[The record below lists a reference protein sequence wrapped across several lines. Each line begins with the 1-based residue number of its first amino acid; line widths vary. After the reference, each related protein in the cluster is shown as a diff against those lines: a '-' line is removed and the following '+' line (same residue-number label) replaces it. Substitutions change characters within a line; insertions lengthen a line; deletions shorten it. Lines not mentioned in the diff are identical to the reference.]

1 MQGNTATRTVVALM
15 ILIVLTCVVA
25 VAQQPKN
32 LTRPDVFAIFNGPRE
47 PFEALMKDVDAAL
60 AKNLLNPYARFLH
73 GVGLSRRS
81 LEAIERQDFKAATE
95 LWQHALTARNLAP
108 DNEKM
113 IASMRRSQNLSSG
126 WIRRRSCVCTAPP
139 WSTLHL

>member
-47 PFEALMKDVDAAL
+47 PFEALMKDVNAAL
-60 AKNLLNPYARFLH
+60 ANNSLNPMRGSFTALGCLGARWKRLS
-73 GVGLSRRS
+73 VRISRR
-81 LEAIERQDFKAATE
+81 RP
-95 LWQHALTARNLAP
+95 NCG
-108 DNEKM
+108 N
-113 IASMRRSQNLSSG
+113 MR
-126 WIRRRSCVCTAPP
+126 
-139 WSTLHL
+139 